1 MNAGKTLRS
10 AFYGSAL
17 LTILL
22 LSGCAT
28 QQPVNVSG
36 WQGAAVTL
44 KAMPAAARLVNQ
56 GNQQFAGG
64 NFEQARSAYAA
75 AMKEDPLSLLPWYQ
89 RGVMELRLSNYQN
102 AIDAFDEVLRRDPN
116 QQDALHYR
124 GQAINLQ
131 TEALND
137 LKNSVQKAPRTA
149 SAAPSTPTTPKPP
162 AITKPAAATPF
173 EGLASGAPT
182 TAPASKSPLIPP
194 PSKAPPSRP
203 AADASNP
210 FGSL

>member
-28 QQPVNVSG
+28 QQPVSVSG

-131 TEALND
+131 AEALND
-137 LKNSVQKAPRTA
+137 LKSSVQKAPRAA
-149 SAAPSTPTTPKPP
+149 SAAPSGTTPKPP
-162 AITKPAAATPF
+162 ATTKPATATPF

-182 TAPASKSPLIPP
+182 TAPASKPPLIPP

>member
-1 MNAGKTLRS
+1 MNAGTMLRS
-10 AFYGSAL
+10 TACGTAL

-28 QQPVNVSG
+28 QQPVRVSG

-44 KAMPAAARLVNQ
+44 KAMPAAARLVDQ

-64 NFEQARSAYAA
+64 NYEQARSAYAA

-131 TEALND
+131 AEALTD
-137 LKNSVQKAPRTA
+137 LKNSVQKAAR
-149 SAAPSTPTTPKPP
+149 APSATPSPSTPKPP
-162 AITKPAAATPF
+162 ATTKPAAATPF
-173 EGLASGAPT
+173 EGLASGAPA
-182 TAPASKSPLIPP
+182 TAPTSKPPVIPP
-194 PSKAPPSRP
+194 PSKPPASRP